1 LSEERE
7 EDSELEGIKAKKMRE
22 MKRMAEGGGVNVSAP
37 IVVTDAD
44 FDQIA
49 RKYPLIVIDCW
60 AEWCGPCRV
69 IAPVIEELAS
79 EHAGKIVFGKL
90 NVDENPETAQ
100 KFGIMGIP
108 TLLIMKDGAEVD
120 RIVGAA
126 PKLLI
131 ENKLKKYA

>member
-1 LSEERE
+1 
-7 EDSELEGIKAKKMRE
+7 

>member
-1 LSEERE
+1 
-7 EDSELEGIKAKKMRE
+7 

-49 RKYPLIVIDCW
+49 KRYPLIVIDCW

-126 PKLLI
+126 PKPLI